1 MKRERDGRRV
11 EDNDCS
17 ISEKGLVFDEEEA
30 EDDCCE
36 EEDVSALSGLDN
48 YQLCLKY
55 QQVLC
60 VQPEVLAW
68 VHILKLKEM
77 LKICVLSCNC

>member
-30 EDDCCE
+30 EDDGCE

-60 VQPEVLAW
+60 STRRFSLDSYSKTKRNAESLRPFL
-68 VHILKLKEM
+68 
-77 LKICVLSCNC
+77 

>member
-17 ISEKGLVFDEEEA
+17 ISEKGLVFD
-30 EDDCCE
+30 E

-68 VHILKLKEM
+68 IHILKLKEM